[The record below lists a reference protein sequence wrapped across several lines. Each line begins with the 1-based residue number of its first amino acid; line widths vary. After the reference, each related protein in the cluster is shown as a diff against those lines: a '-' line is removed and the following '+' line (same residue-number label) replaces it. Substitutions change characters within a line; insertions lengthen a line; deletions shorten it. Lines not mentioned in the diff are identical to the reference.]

1 MEISK
6 ILQKN
11 NGKIFVIKQEKNNG
25 TGKEGQEGANIEEF
39 S

>member
-25 TGKEGQEGANIEEF
+25 TGREGQDGVNLDEF